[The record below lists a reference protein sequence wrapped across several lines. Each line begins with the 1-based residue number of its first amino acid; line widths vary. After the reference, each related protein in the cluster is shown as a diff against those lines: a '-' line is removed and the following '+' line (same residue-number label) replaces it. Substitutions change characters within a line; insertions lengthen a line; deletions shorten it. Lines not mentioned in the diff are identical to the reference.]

1 MAAHLVKN
9 FPDKMKAALHWSW
22 HALILLA
29 VMMACMAVF
38 IHAQSLDEQPLTKA
52 RQHLLFVGCMI
63 MSAGSLIL
71 WLLRQIISDDWS
83 ASTLRHI
90 SPADL
95 HIRHIGPENFP
106 CSFEAVSRSLLVL
119 WASWVSWSLIVDD
132 RLAARLTLENGLLQD
147 ATVILYVIATFF
159 FLGSL
164 FRTVAG
170 GTRAG
175 LTKWWFLLLSVGC
188 IGVAGEEINWGQ
200 SVMPYAT
207 PDFLVRTNIQ
217 QEVSLHNIELPGL
230 GGRHWSNAALW
241 AISLIGGVMLPLLL
255 LFSSVARRLVVAL
268 DIPIPPWTS
277 QAFFLVAALI
287 PPDGTLLGRLSRDN
301 IPSELREV
309 TVACAMM
316 IWGWAWWRQ
325 RRTISSDSRRHRVP
339 NDERDEIRTLP
350 V

>member
-1 MAAHLVKN
+1 MKN
-9 FPDKMKAALHWSW
+9 YPDKLKHAHHWSW

-29 VMMACMAVF
+29 VMMACMAIFV
-38 IHAQSLDEQPLTKA
+38 HLQSTDEQPLTKA
-52 RQHLLFVGCMI
+52 RQHLVFVGGMVL
-63 MSAGSLIL
+63 SAGCVIL
-71 WLLRQIISDDWS
+71 WMLRQTISDDWS
-83 ASTLRHI
+83 ASTSRQI
-90 SPADL
+90 SLAAL
-95 HIRHIGPENFP
+95 HIGHIGPEGFP
-106 CSFEAVSRSLLVL
+106 VFFETVFRSVLVL
-119 WASWVSWSLIVDD
+119 WASWISWSLVIDH
-132 RLAARLTLENGLLQD
+132 RLAATLTVENGFLQD
-147 ATVILYVIATFF
+147 ATVLFYVTATFF

-164 FRTVAG
+164 FWTVAFG
-170 GTRAG
+170 SRAG

-207 PDFLVRTNIQ
+207 PDFLARTNIQ

-241 AISLIGGVMLPLLL
+241 VISFIGGVMIPLLL
-255 LFSSVARRLVVAL
+255 LLSRAARRFVVAL

-325 RRTISSDSRRHRVP
+325 RRTILSDSLDHRVP
-339 NDERDEIRTLP
+339 SDERDETRTLP